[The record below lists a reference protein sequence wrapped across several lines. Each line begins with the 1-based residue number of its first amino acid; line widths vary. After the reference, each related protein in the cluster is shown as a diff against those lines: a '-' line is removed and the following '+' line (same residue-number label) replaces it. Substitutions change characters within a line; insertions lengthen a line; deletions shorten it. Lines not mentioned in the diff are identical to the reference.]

1 MYYSRESERLLK
13 NKTVKIFGP
22 PGTGKTTLLLNRLD
36 KLFSRGI
43 LPSQIAYLSF
53 TNKAVDEARDR
64 ARKRFT
70 DLSDEDIRNFRTI
83 HSFCRQAFKKKPVI
97 DPEVDMVEFAQ
108 ALNLPKLGFEKHN
121 GMTVWNDWSLRIYDK
136 ARNRMIEPFQQYK
149 EEKVKR
155 AVWPKFKLI
164 IESYEEY
171 KKDHRVDFTDML
183 IEYLEKGERVPLKVL
198 IVDEAQDLTPL
209 QWRLVEKLAVDSEK
223 VYLAGDDD
231 QAIYEWNGAD
241 VGFYVE
247 FPGRNKILSKS
258 HRLPLKIH
266 DFSQYIALHIKNRIQ
281 KDFKPQKTTGA
292 IFTYNRLV
300 DIPFRKPGTWL
311 ILTRTNEIKNEV
323 KHHAKEM
330 GLYFQDTKGSKS
342 FDINKYKA
350 IKLWTKLMNG
360 ESIIKEDIGILYT
373 YINDIAYGWRS
384 IESKKWLSIPHDQS
398 LTYEFLNTS
407 CGLEAEKD
415 HWTVAFD
422 RNFADRDKL
431 YFENILEDGRDILNE
446 SNIIIDTIHS
456 IKGGE
461 ADHVVLYEK
470 SCWPADLKSK
480 VGLERSSE
488 YRVWYVGATRAKQ
501 ELHLLRSNHEYTFPL
516 CKMFSELK
524 NIRYENDNKK

>member
-1 MYYSRESERLLK
+1 MKLETEPEKDSQILVMKTYETLERSIVFVGKLLK
-13 NKTVKIFGP
+13 
-22 PGTGKTTLLLNRLD
+22 R
-36 KLFSRGI
+36 R
-43 LPSQIAYLSF
+43 
-53 TNKAVDEARDR
+53 
-64 ARKRFT
+64 
-70 DLSDEDIRNFRTI
+70 
-83 HSFCRQAFKKKPVI
+83 PVI

-323 KHHAKEM
+323 K
-330 GLYFQDTKGSKS
+330 
-342 FDINKYKA
+342 
-350 IKLWTKLMNG
+350 
-360 ESIIKEDIGILYT
+360 
-373 YINDIAYGWRS
+373 
-384 IESKKWLSIPHDQS
+384 QS
-398 LTYEFLNTS
+398 
-407 CGLEAEKD
+407 C
-415 HWTVAFD
+415 
-422 RNFADRDKL
+422 
-431 YFENILEDGRDILNE
+431 
-446 SNIIIDTIHS
+446 
-456 IKGGE
+456 
-461 ADHVVLYEK
+461 
-470 SCWPADLKSK
+470 
-480 VGLERSSE
+480 
-488 YRVWYVGATRAKQ
+488 
-501 ELHLLRSNHEYTFPL
+501 
-516 CKMFSELK
+516 
-524 NIRYENDNKK
+524 